1 MADYYDTLG
10 VKEDASDADIKKSFR
25 KLAQVHHPDRGGNEE
40 TFKEINE
47 AYDTLKDPQKKAEYD
62 NMRNWQSQ
70 GGNFTSGF
78 PFQDMGDMPG
88 GLGAVFQHVFRDG
101 FGPGRGHSNRSI
113 TIQLDVTLEDVYKG
127 SEKQLD
133 LRLPNGQV
141 RSVNVSIPV
150 GIDHGTRIRY
160 AGLGEQSHPSI
171 PTGDLILVI
180 NVARKQ
186 DWERKND
193 DLITIATMDC
203 FDAMLG
209 CELHISHL
217 DGKLLNVKVPPGTQ
231 PGQRIRVKGRGI
243 VNPNTRN
250 IGNLLLVANVI
261 IPNANELNVEQKA
274 LIKEFKTLRT
284 KHDKY

>member
-1 MADYYDTLG
+1 
-10 VKEDASDADIKKSFR
+10 
-25 KLAQVHHPDRGGNEE
+25 
-40 TFKEINE
+40 
-47 AYDTLKDPQKKAEYD
+47 
-62 NMRNWQSQ
+62 
-70 GGNFTSGF
+70 
-78 PFQDMGDMPG
+78 
-88 GLGAVFQHVFRDG
+88 
-101 FGPGRGHSNRSI
+101 
-113 TIQLDVTLEDVYKG
+113 
-127 SEKQLD
+127 
-133 LRLPNGQV
+133 
-141 RSVNVSIPV
+141 
-150 GIDHGTRIRY
+150 
-160 AGLGEQSHPSI
+160 
-171 PTGDLILVI
+171 
-180 NVARKQ
+180 
-186 DWERKND
+186 
-193 DLITIATMDC
+193 MDC